1 MLVCNSL
8 KRSAQ
13 QTDSVAHFATRY
25 APGWLMGIRRR
36 SIMDRNSHLE
46 TKKATVL
53 HNPGAGEGEK
63 SQNELLREIESAGF
77 NCSYSSTKQFRWENI
92 ETASTD
98 FLILAGGDGTVR
110 KVAEELLARKVI
122 DGKLPLAL
130 LPLGTANNIAR
141 TLKITGSHSDIIA
154 GWNTAQIKSFDVGII
169 RGLEDPSFFL
179 ESFGYGLFP
188 KLMLEMKR
196 QKKNNIADSKE
207 KLLAALELLHEMI
220 LSHPVKACNL
230 QIDEI
235 DYSGKFLLV
244 EVMNIRS
251 IGPNLQLAP
260 DSDPGDGRF
269 DVVLVTEMQRQQLAD
284 YVRKKI
290 DGLEVRFDFPIIKAK
305 NMKIEWAGKHAHV
318 DDEYHKVE
326 NPTTIKIDIRKGL
339 LEFLVPH
346 A

>member
-1 MLVCNSL
+1 ME
-8 KRSAQ
+8 R
-13 QTDSVAHFATRY
+13 
-25 APGWLMGIRRR
+25 
-36 SIMDRNSHLE
+36 
-46 TKKATVL
+46 KKATVL
-53 HNPGAGEGEK
+53 HNPGAGEGET
-63 SQNELLREIESAGF
+63 SENELLKQIESAGF
-77 NCSYSSTKQFRWENI
+77 KCSYSSTKEFRWENI
-92 ETASTD
+92 ETATTD

-110 KVAEELLARKVI
+110 KVAEELLTRKVI

-141 TLKITGSHSDIIA
+141 TLKITGSPSDIIR
-154 GWNTAQIKSFDVGII
+154 GWNTAEIKAFDVGII
-169 RGLEDPSFFL
+169 HGLEEPSFFL

-188 KLMLEMKR
+188 KVMLEMKR
-196 QKKNNIADSKE
+196 QKKNNIADPKE
-207 KLLAALELLHEMI
+207 KLMAALELLYEMI
-220 LSHPVKACNL
+220 LSHPVKTCKL

-260 DSDPGDGRF
+260 DSDPGDGKF
-269 DVVLVTEMQRQQLAD
+269 DVVLVTEMQRQGLAD

-290 DGLEVRFDFPIIKAK
+290 EGLEVRFDFPIIKAK
-305 NMKIEWAGKHAHV
+305 SIKMEWRGKHVHV

-326 NPTTIKIDIRKGL
+326 NPTTIGIELRKGL
-339 LEFLVPH
+339 LEFLVPP